1 MKFQPHP
8 KYQAR
13 SNAKHSIDR
22 GLVPKVRKQWD
33 SMTISNRTTPPATQQ
48 HQAPKRWRV
57 LPKHEQRRA
66 APPVALGRK
75 AMQATEGGELTGTAA
90 SRGPACGFNLFHLL
104 SFVIFEIRYL
114 FVIMQCVSIVLE
126 STNMDLSTG

>member
-1 MKFQPHP
+1 
-8 KYQAR
+8 
-13 SNAKHSIDR
+13 
-22 GLVPKVRKQWD
+22 
-33 SMTISNRTTPPATQQ
+33 
-48 HQAPKRWRV
+48 
-57 LPKHEQRRA
+57 
-66 APPVALGRK
+66 
-75 AMQATEGGELTGTAA
+75 MQATEGGELTGTAA